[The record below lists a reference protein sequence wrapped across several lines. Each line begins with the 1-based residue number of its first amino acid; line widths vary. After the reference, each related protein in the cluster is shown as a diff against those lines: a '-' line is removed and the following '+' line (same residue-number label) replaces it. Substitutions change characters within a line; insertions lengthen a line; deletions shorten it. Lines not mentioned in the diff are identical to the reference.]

1 MEFSAHWKQLE
12 IAMENFTFKEEKS
25 KRGDDNTV
33 TENKTPSLSFGGDNP
48 TFDNPPTHN
57 NIPDAPPSPGARFPS
72 SIPGGKERMSILER
86 NVEELQRSFLAGG
99 TVQKLE
105 VEVMEMQVGELS
117 EEIKVLKETFF
128 NKISEMKKDLLAMVE
143 HCLDFEKAL
152 SQTKQENQ
160 EMQSRI
166 KELEEEKGRRTQRE
180 QKVEKELSLNKDAQ
194 RMKSSV
200 EEVVSSKTTDDVG
213 SNGCRIVNAVS
224 SGSLGSSPGPSPSK
238 SPPSILGRQK
248 VMTPSPRSST
258 STIMWHRPPSAPLYM
273 PGYPQGYGAQDQ
285 FYPQFPQAPPGTV
298 PDQYPYPAPF
308 YTYGQETEG
317 YQQHPD
323 LLNYYNPQ

>member
-48 TFDNPPTHN
+48 TTYK

-86 NVEELQRSFLAGG
+86 NVEELQRSFLAGEAAK
-99 TVQKLE
+99 KLE
-105 VEVMEMQVGELS
+105 VELMEMQVGELS

-143 HCLDFEKAL
+143 YCVDFEKVL

-180 QKVEKELSLNKDAQ
+180 QKVEKEFSLNKDAQ
-194 RMKSSV
+194 LKKSSV

-308 YTYGQETEG
+308 YTYGQEIEG

-323 LLNYYNPQ
+323 VYPCLMNSYNPQ

>member
-1 MEFSAHWKQLE
+1 MIKQEQGSPLQPLE
-12 IAMENFTFKEEKS
+12 NLRE
-25 KRGDDNTV
+25 
-33 TENKTPSLSFGGDNP
+33 
-48 TFDNPPTHN
+48 
-57 NIPDAPPSPGARFPS
+57 
-72 SIPGGKERMSILER
+72 ERMSSVER
-86 NVEELQRSFLAGG
+86 NVEEMKNLSSRGR
-99 TVQKLE
+99 LE
-105 VEVMEMQVGELS
+105 VEGMERQVSELC

-128 NKISEMKKDLLAMVE
+128 NKISEMQKDLLAMVE
-143 HCLDFEKAL
+143 HCVDFEKVL

-166 KELEEEKGRRTQRE
+166 KELEEEKERRTHRE
-180 QKVEKELSLNKDAQ
+180 QKVEKALSLNKDAQ
-194 RMKSSV
+194 LKKFSV

-248 VMTPSPRSST
+248 VMTLSPRS

-308 YTYGQETEG
+308 YTYGQEIEG

>member
-105 VEVMEMQVGELS
+105 VEVMEMQVGELC

-128 NKISEMKKDLLAMVE
+128 NKISEMQKDLLAMVE
-143 HCLDFEKAL
+143 HCVDFEKVL

-160 EMQSRI
+160 ELQSRV
-166 KELEEEKGRRTQRE
+166 KELEEEKERRTHRE
-180 QKVEKELSLNKDAQ
+180 QKVEKALSLNKDAQ
-194 RMKSSV
+194 LKKFSV

>member
-12 IAMENFTFKEEKS
+12 IAMENFKFKEEKS
-25 KRGDDNTV
+25 ERGGDNTV

-48 TFDNPPTHN
+48 TSDYPPTYK

-105 VEVMEMQVGELS
+105 VEVMEMQVGELC

-128 NKISEMKKDLLAMVE
+128 NKISEMQKDLLAMVE
-143 HCLDFEKAL
+143 HCVDFEKVL

-166 KELEEEKGRRTQRE
+166 KELEEEKERRTQRE
-180 QKVEKELSLNKDAQ
+180 QKVEKKLSLNKDAQ
-194 RMKSSV
+194 RKKSSV

-248 VMTPSPRSST
+248 VMTLSPRS

-298 PDQYPYPAPF
+298 PDQYHYPAPF